1 MKITL
6 AQINPIV
13 GDLSGNVKRCL
24 EAIQI
29 ARADNPDLIVFPEMA
44 LPGCHPQDIL
54 GDPGFTR
61 AANDAMDDLV
71 RQTRGGPPIIIG
83 TIMPSGRPLPHHPGL
98 YNTAALIDRG
108 EATPVAEKRILA
120 AYDVFHEPRWF
131 FPGRSATPLNIAG
144 QKIGLLMDEDLR
156 DESHTIHPP
165 ADLISA
171 GADMLVCLSAS
182 PYRRGE
188 PAERLRHARRAGCPL
203 VYVNLCGGNDEL
215 IFDGRSFV
223 LNGRGDLIAQL
234 PGFEPA
240 IRTID
245 LEQTAPISAPEETPS
260 AELFQALGLGL
271 RDFAAKNS
279 LRRAFV
285 GLSGGIDSAVVAV
298 IAAEALGPGN
308 VTAVALPSR
317 YTDPRSTETARQLAQ
332 NLGLAFEIIPLEPLH
347 AAAETLLGD
356 RLKAGVTA
364 ENVQARLRMVILMSL
379 VNQHG
384 GFLLNTSNKTELALG
399 YGTLYGD
406 MAGAISPLG
415 DVTKPEVM
423 ALARHINASKEV
435 IPDFILRRP
444 PSAELRPDQVDPFDY
459 ATVSPAVEALVQAN
473 RSNGPMRQSEHKRR
487 QAGVILKVS
496 EKAFGGGR
504 MIPITRR

>member
-13 GDLSGNVKRCL
+13 GDLSGNVERCL
-24 EAIQI
+24 EAIKI
-29 ARADNPDLIVFPEMA
+29 ARADKPDLIVFPEMA
-44 LPGCHPQDIL
+44 LPGYPPQDIL
-54 GDPGFTR
+54 FDPGFIR
-61 AANDAMDDLV
+61 AANDAIDDLV
-71 RQTRGGPPIIIG
+71 RRAGGGPPILIG

-98 YNTAALIDRG
+98 YNTAALLDRG
-108 EATPVAEKRILA
+108 EATPIAEKRLLP

-131 FPGRSATPLNIAG
+131 LPGRTSTPLAMAG
-144 QKIGLLMDEDLR
+144 HKIGVLVCEDLW
-156 DESHTIHPP
+156 DEGYNTHPP
-165 ADLISA
+165 AELISA
-171 GADMLVCLSAS
+171 GADVLLCLSAS
-182 PYRRGE
+182 PYRRGIQ
-188 PAERLRHARRAGCPL
+188 AERLYHARRTGCPV
-203 VYVNLCGGNDEL
+203 VYVNMCGGNDEL

-223 LNGRGDLIAQL
+223 LNQRGDLVAQL

-240 IRTID
+240 VRTID
-245 LEQTAPISAPEETPS
+245 LDEATPISTAEGSPS
-260 AELFQALGLGL
+260 AELFEALALGL

-298 IAAEALGPGN
+298 IAANALGPAN
-308 VTAVALPSR
+308 VTAIAIPSR
-317 YTDPRSTETARQLAQ
+317 YTDPRSTETARLLAQ
-332 NLGLAFEIIPLEPLH
+332 NLGLAFEVIPLEPLH

-356 RLKAGVTA
+356 RLEGGVTA

-384 GFLLNTSNKTELALG
+384 GFLLNTSNKTELTLG

-406 MAGAISPLG
+406 MAGAVSPLG
-415 DVTKPEVM
+415 DVTKPQVI
-423 ALARHINASKEV
+423 ALARHINAEREI
-435 IPDFILRRP
+435 IPAFILERP
-444 PSAELRPDQVDPFDY
+444 PSAELRPNQVDPFDY

-487 QAGVILKVS
+487 QAGIVFKVS
-496 EKAFGGGR
+496 EKTFGGGR
-504 MIPITRR
+504 LIPVTRR

>member
-13 GDLSGNVKRCL
+13 GDLPGNVKRCL

-44 LPGCHPQDIL
+44 LPGYPPQDIL
-54 GDPGFTR
+54 CDPGFTR
-61 AANDAMDDLV
+61 AANDAIDDLA
-71 RQTRGGPPIIIG
+71 RQTKGGPPIIIG

-98 YNTAALIDRG
+98 YNTAALLERG
-108 EATPVAEKRILA
+108 EATPIAEKRLLP

-131 FPGRSATPLNIAG
+131 LPGRPSTPLDVAG
-144 QKIGLLMDEDLR
+144 KKLGLLVCEDLW
-156 DESHTIHPP
+156 DEGCAIHPP

-171 GADMLVCLSAS
+171 GADALVCLSAS
-182 PYRRGE
+182 PYRRGIL
-188 PAERLRHARRAGCPL
+188 AKRLYHARRAGCAV

-223 LNGRGDLIAQL
+223 LNRRGDLVAQL

-240 IRTID
+240 VRTID
-245 LEQTAPISAPEETPS
+245 LEQAAPISAPEEAPS
-260 AELFQALGLGL
+260 AELFQALALGL
-271 RDFAAKNS
+271 HDFAAKNS

-298 IAAEALGPGN
+298 IAAHALGPEN
-308 VTAVALPSR
+308 VTAVAIPSR
-317 YTDPRSTETARQLAQ
+317 YTDPRSTETARQLAY
-332 NLGLAFEIIPLEPLH
+332 NLGLAFEVIPLEPLH

-356 RLKAGVTA
+356 RLKGGVTA

-384 GFLLNTSNKTELALG
+384 GFLLNTGNKTELTLG
-399 YGTLYGD
+399 YATLYGD

-423 ALARHINASKEV
+423 ALARHINAPKEV
-435 IPDFILRRP
+435 IPAFILERP

-496 EKAFGGGR
+496 EKAFGSGR
-504 MIPITRR
+504 LIPITRR